1 MLQTTDQERLSNKED
16 KRRTLGSVWEG
27 ESGKD
32 FISGLRVFRDGSKRD
47 PERCGRD
54 RGKEYTEK

>member
-27 ESGKD
+27 ENGKD
-32 FISGLRVFRDGSKRD
+32 FISGLRVFRDGS
-47 PERCGRD
+47 
-54 RGKEYTEK
+54 